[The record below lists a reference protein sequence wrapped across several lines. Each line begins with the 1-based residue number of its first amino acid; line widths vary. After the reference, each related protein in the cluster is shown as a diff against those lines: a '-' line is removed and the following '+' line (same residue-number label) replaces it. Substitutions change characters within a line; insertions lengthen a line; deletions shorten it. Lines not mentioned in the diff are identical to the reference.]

1 MYMISII
8 IFIMICLLCLFL
20 KYFIFK
26 DIFVFNKIKT
36 IEYLNKVFDNFIDNL
51 INIFLSTKGTY
62 DILINDTN
70 ISEVDYKKLVSFA
83 CEYIINNIPIKL
95 KKQLLQYM
103 TDDQFISIIVNKID
117 ITLSS
122 IYTTDGVDELKEE

>member
-1 MYMISII
+1 MISII

-62 DILINDTN
+62 DILINDTS
-70 ISEVDYKKLVSFA
+70 ISEADYKKLVSFA

-103 TDDQFISIIVNKID
+103 TDDQFISIIVTKID

>member
-1 MYMISII
+1 M
-8 IFIMICLLCLFL
+8 FL
-20 KYFIFK
+20 KFYIFK

-122 IYTTDGVDELKEE
+122 IYTTDGVVELKEE

>member
-1 MYMISII
+1 MISII

-103 TDDQFISIIVNKID
+103 TDDQFISIIVTKID